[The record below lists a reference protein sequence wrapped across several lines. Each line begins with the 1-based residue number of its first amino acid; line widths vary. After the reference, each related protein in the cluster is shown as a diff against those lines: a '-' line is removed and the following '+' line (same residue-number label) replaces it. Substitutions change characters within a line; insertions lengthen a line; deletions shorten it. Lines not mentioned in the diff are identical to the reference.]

1 MNKTLQIA
9 WREFLATVMTKGF
22 LIGMLML
29 PLMIGLAA
37 VMIPWLVKQEKRIDF
52 VGEVLVIDPSG
63 AVAPAL
69 RAYLAPEAFA
79 ERRREIERRVE
90 AMMPGGVKA
99 IAGNDA
105 ITQAAMQQGLS
116 QTLGDVPQLTVIELP
131 VDADVDQ
138 EKATLFAGRDAKGGR
153 VALVRIHDD
162 ALPREDDAGGKLGG
176 YDFFIRDK
184 TDDRVVD
191 ELRNA
196 IKQAIIEARMGS
208 RQLDAAEIRRL
219 TQVPTVPARKIG
231 EQGEKSGSEIA
242 ARIMPMAFMMLIF
255 IAVLTAGQHLMTST
269 IEEKS
274 SRVVEVLLAAVSP
287 MQLMAGKI
295 IGQGAVAMLM
305 LAVYGGLGIL
315 GLMSL
320 AAIGLLDPM
329 QLVYL
334 LVFFLI
340 AFITIA
346 ALMAAIGAAVNEM
359 REAQTLLTPIMLV
372 LVMPMMFWMPISRD
386 PNGTLATVLSLIPP
400 VSPLVMV
407 LRLSSSSPPPEW
419 QIALSIAIGI
429 AGVFAAVWL
438 AGKVFRIGLLMHGK
452 APNLATLWRWV
463 RMA

>member
-29 PLMIGLAA
+29 PLMLGLAV
-37 VMIPWLVKQEKRIDF
+37 VMVPWLVKQEKQIAFD
-52 VGEVLVIDPSG
+52 GELLLVDAG
-63 AVAPAL
+63 GQVAPAL
-69 RAYLAPEAFA
+69 RSYLAPEAFA
-79 ERRREIERRVE
+79 ERRREAGRKVE
-90 AMMPGGVKA
+90 AILPGSMRAIPGG
-99 IAGNDA
+99 DA
-105 ITQAAMQQGLS
+105 TTQAAMQKGLDEA
-116 QTLGDVPQLTVIELP
+116 LGAVPDLRVVELP
-131 VDADVDQ
+131 ADADI
-138 EKATLFAGRDAKGGR
+138 EAAKASLAASAKGGPF
-153 VALVRIHDD
+153 ALVRIHDD
-162 ALPREDDAGGKLGG
+162 AIGIEAGSGKLGA
-176 YDFFIRDK
+176 YDLFIRDK

-191 ELRNA
+191 EVRA
-196 IKQAIIEARMGS
+196 GIRQAIIEARMAQ
-208 RQLDAAEIRRL
+208 RRLDAAEIRRL
-219 TQVPTVPARKIG
+219 TQVPFVPARKVG
-231 EQGEKSGSEIA
+231 ADGEKGGNEIA
-242 ARIMPMAFMMLIF
+242 ARLMPMAFMLLIF

-295 IGQGAVAMLM
+295 IGQGAVALLM

-320 AAIGLLDPM
+320 AAIGLLDPL

-334 LVFFLI
+334 FVYFLI
-340 AFITIA
+340 AFVTIA
-346 ALMAAIGAAVNEM
+346 ALMAAIGAAVNEL
-359 REAQTLLTPIMLV
+359 REAQTLLTPVMLV
-372 LVMPMMFWMPISRD
+372 LVLPMMLWMPISRD

-419 QIALSIAIGI
+419 QIALSMLLGI
-429 AGVFAAVWL
+429 AGVLAAVWL